1 MGLGKARESVGTMKA
16 IIGAYPALPDDGQ
29 PPVQSIT
36 ERVLAMPPIECVVRV
51 YVIRV
56 SMYVGD

>member
-1 MGLGKARESVGTMKA
+1 MGTMKA
-16 IIGAYPALPDDGQ
+16 IIGAYPALSDDGQ

-36 ERVLAMPPIECVVRV
+36 ERVMAMPPMECVVRV

-56 SMYVGD
+56 SRWLMQPLDAPVPC